1 MKGGLCEIKA
11 GYCVKREW
19 CIVGNVSGVLW
30 HMRVVYFRKCKLRIV
45 GNKGGVLWEI

>member
-19 CIVGNVSGVLW
+19 CIVGNVSGVF
-30 HMRVVYFRKCKLRIV
+30 MAYAS
-45 GNKGGVLWEI
+45 GVL